1 MLQDVPR
8 HICAAGVPFPVT
20 PSCLWADGS
29 DLDAVSHGSLDSS
42 ADTNA
47 TVEQGPFAAN
57 PAKVDPTDDRSS
69 TGTPNMAAA
78 RPHRQFCIFFS
89 SLSLTLVVPLLHFS
103 PTVLLVPPPSLTP
116 AHPPAACFSNS
127 TFIPAVRPCVS
138 LLSLPWVSPPLRPSL
153 CPSLCPRLCLSLH
166 AASRGGS
173 KVGAHSLCGGSE
185 LRGATL
191 HPGKP
196 PSVLLTP
203 SLSHFHCHSVSPPP
217 LFFLCIIRLFSSLIC
232 CFSC

>member
-103 PTVLLVPPPSLTP
+103 PTVLLVPPP
-116 AHPPAACFSNS
+116 
-127 TFIPAVRPCVS
+127 
-138 LLSLPWVSPPLRPSL
+138 PS
-153 CPSLCPRLCLSLH
+153 H
-166 AASRGGS
+166 
-173 KVGAHSLCGGSE
+173 
-185 LRGATL
+185 
-191 HPGKP
+191 
-196 PSVLLTP
+196 LLTP
-203 SLSHFHCHSVSPPP
+203 PRPVFPTLLSFPRSVHASLCSRCRGFLLRSVRHSARHSAPACVCPCMQPAVGAVKWVPTHSVGALSSGEPPSTQVNLRLSFSRLHFLTFIVTLSHLLLYSSSVSSVCSHP
-217 LFFLCIIRLFSSLIC
+217 
-232 CFSC
+232 